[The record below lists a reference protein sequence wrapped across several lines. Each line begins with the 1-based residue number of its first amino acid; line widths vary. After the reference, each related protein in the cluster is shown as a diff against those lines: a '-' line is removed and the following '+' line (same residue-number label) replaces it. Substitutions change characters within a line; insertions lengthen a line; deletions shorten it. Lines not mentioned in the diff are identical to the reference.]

1 MSSPF
6 LKSKPIPIDLQSYTH
21 MIADSR
27 EFLRVWAQKDGPVT
41 CFINPVPVG
50 PDPAA
55 FGIAMVDC
63 IRHAAKTY
71 QRATGVSEAEALAR
85 IWEGLDA
92 ERGASTD
99 VATPYPHNDEDGL
112 IQ

>member
-1 MSSPF
+1 MSGPF
-6 LKSKPIPIDLQSYTH
+6 IKSKPVPIDLQPYVH
-21 MIADSR
+21 MIEDAR
-27 EFLRVWAQKDGPVT
+27 EFLRVWATPDGPVT

-50 PDPAA
+50 PDPAS

-71 QRATGVSEAEALAR
+71 ARATDLTEAQALAR

-92 ERGASTD
+92 ERANPTD
-99 VATPYPHNDEDGL
+99 IPTEYPTTDNNGL

>member
-1 MSSPF
+1 MSG
-6 LKSKPIPIDLQSYTH
+6 KPIPIDLQPYAA
-21 MIADSR
+21 MLGDSR
-27 EFLRVWAQKDGPVT
+27 EFLRVWAKRDGPVM

-55 FGIAMVDC
+55 FGIALVDC

-71 QRATGVSEAEALAR
+71 TKATGVPEEQALQR

-92 ERGASTD
+92 ERANPTE
-99 VATPYPHNDEDGL
+99 TPKRYTDEDGL

>member
-1 MSSPF
+1 MTDPF
-6 LKSKPIPIDLQSYTH
+6 IKSKPIPIDLQPYAH
-21 MIADSR
+21 MIEDSR
-27 EFLRVWAQKDGPVT
+27 EFLRVWASKGGPVT

-55 FGIAMVDC
+55 FGVAMVDC

-71 QRATGVSEAEALAR
+71 ARAINISEAEALAR

-92 ERGASTD
+92 ERSSPTD
-99 VATPYPHNDEDGL
+99 TPTPYSEKDGL